1 MYWTAPKPL
10 LRGYSLS
17 QFTPIPKLTAVK
29 YKYTLACVVELTFSQ
44 MRGSV
49 SCGSGWSVPCVSI
62 QLTLSQMR
70 TRYCMSRS
78 VLTFSPQMLS
88 EKSAQVAEHPASHD
102 VAAGTVLCS
111 YPGTVFRPEDLPLMH
126 QMVLPGNSYVVARR
140 DGVLLDGRPDGPSLQ
155 IREMARERDAAK
167 RRATS
172 AAAQSECVFNFAIGH
187 RINHPPAGL
196 LPNAIIFP
204 FDLHEGEHTCLHPLL
219 DVFHFRPPAK
229 GDPIKQSAVFI
240 ATRPLRD
247 EELFLD
253 YKLNMQGPLEAWYS
267 RVVYPTCSAA
277 HRDVNL
283 I

>member
-1 MYWTAPKPL
+1 M
-10 LRGYSLS
+10 
-17 QFTPIPKLTAVK
+17 
-29 YKYTLACVVELTFSQ
+29 ETFVREQ
-44 MRGSV
+44 HA
-49 SCGSGWSVPCVSI
+49 
-62 QLTLSQMR
+62 T
-70 TRYCMSRS
+70 
-78 VLTFSPQMLS
+78 
-88 EKSAQVAEHPASHD
+88 EHPASHD
-102 VAAGTVLCS
+102 VAALLGCDSDAIHDAIISQLNSRLLLLPEDWQLEVSESGVNGAGAGVHLRGHCAAGTVLCS

-126 QMVLPGNSYVVARR
+126 QMVLPGNAYVVARR

-155 IREMARERDAAK
+155 IREMARQRDAAK
-167 RRATS
+167 RRAAS
-172 AAAQSECVFNFAIGH
+172 AAVPCECVRNFAIGH

-219 DVFHFRPPAK
+219 DVFHFRPPAE

-267 RVVYPTCSAA
+267 RVVYPAAKTNASAAA
-277 HRDVNL
+277 HRGVQHPHAALDHEVQV
-283 I
+283 

>member
-1 MYWTAPKPL
+1 
-10 LRGYSLS
+10 
-17 QFTPIPKLTAVK
+17 
-29 YKYTLACVVELTFSQ
+29 
-44 MRGSV
+44 
-49 SCGSGWSVPCVSI
+49 
-62 QLTLSQMR
+62 
-70 TRYCMSRS
+70 MSRS

-102 VAAGTVLCS
+102 VAALLGCAADAIHDAICSQLNGRLLLLPEDWQLEVSESGVNGAGAGVHLRGHCAAGTVLCS

-267 RVVYPTCSAA
+267 RVVYPLQRGAS
-277 HRDVNL
+277 
-283 I
+283 